1 MARPTK
7 FTLEQLE
14 NITKNIIKNR
24 KKTTPLSYAELSR
37 TATQILGLTKP
48 LDLRVFSRCSAVVD
62 LVTTYNSNLTD
73 ISKQIESSDLVIEEH
88 LISIDKAIL
97 SCHNEEDIKALLQTA
112 NNQIHEYATKYEEM
126 FSKLGRLQKE
136 LDRQKTSN
144 TMLTEDNNRLRSEL
158 DKAKEKLAKSI
169 LVAKQYAQ
177 YRSCMHEYIF
187 KPAVLARFVDFAIA
201 KDWSSAME
209 SLHTVY
215 RTLYSYLSKDPEN
228 LSARIKT
235 VDDILLKISQGQ
247 TLDDTITE
255 DDSDEPITIHPD
267 SVDILSPKAKQ
278 SLDLLNS
285 I

>member
-7 FTLEQLE
+7 FTIEQLE
-14 NITKNIIKNR
+14 SITKNIIKHR
-24 KKTTPLSYAELSR
+24 KNLTPLGYSELAR
-37 TATQILGLTKP
+37 TATQILGLTKT
-48 LDLRVFSRCSAVVD
+48 LDLRVFSRCPAVVD
-62 LVTTYNSNLTD
+62 LVTTYNNNLAD

-112 NNQIHEYATKYEEM
+112 NAQIHEYATKYEEM

-187 KPAVLARFVDFAIA
+187 KPAVLARFVDFGIA

-215 RTLYSYLSKDPEN
+215 RTLYSY

-255 DDSDEPITIHPD
+255 DDSDEPITIHPE
-267 SVDILSPKAKQ
+267 SVDILSPKTKE